1 MGTLLR
7 DVTVL
12 EVKESGVELS
22 LTTHEGLTTE
32 QLSVGDLVSG
42 KVKAV
47 ESFGLFI
54 RLENSKIDG
63 FVHKSEI
70 SESKSTGVESFKLGM
85 SVNAKVLKI
94 EGPKV
99 GLTLKDLPELE
110 SEDSEPELLE
120 LHGTK
125 RKAEKLTEPKDDVT
139 CTQHS
144 CEELQKSHRNFIEI
158 NRNQQKSNEIHAAS
172 IESA

>member
-1 MGTLLR
+1 MEESVSKLYPVGTLLR
-7 DVTVL
+7 DVSVL
-12 EVKESGVELS
+12 EVKDSGEVELS
-22 LTTHEGLTTE
+22 LTSSAGLTTE

-70 SESKSTGVESFKLGM
+70 SDSASTGVESFKLGM
-85 SVNAKVLKI
+85 RVEAKVLKI
-94 EGPKV
+94 DGSKV
-99 GLTLKDLPELE
+99 GLTLKDLPEHE
-110 SEDSEPELLE
+110 TEDSEPELLE

-125 RKAEKLTEPKDDVT
+125 RKAEKLTEQKNDDVT
-139 CTQHS
+139 CKVII
-144 CEELQKSHRNFIEI
+144 L
-158 NRNQQKSNEIHAAS
+158 
-172 IESA
+172 